1 MRKFFAVLLTV
12 AIFLTACASTQ
23 PTQVGEISS
32 SESASDSA
40 SDSAVSSQAD
50 SAADEGSS
58 SVQSSQLSESGAVSP
73 QPAESAAQ
81 SGTQAPQAVP
91 LSWWQAGLARDK
103 MVLIIDE
110 MGPSLENRFADFT
123 VYDDKRK
130 LSRAAWNDFSA
141 LDEENPDRAYDVS
154 LILNSARESN
164 NIGARILP
172 DNFFELVAVDDT
184 KYTGEFFEKGIKLTR
199 SLPSQ
204 DKGDSVL
211 LALNAD
217 DYAKLQANVANT
229 LDSDYGYKVA
239 WLSMMRRSRMVSAT
253 ITSSDGKAINTLD
266 FTKPLTSEDK
276 NYLFQR
282 NFYDDVNPRVREG
295 FKVVAEKSLPN
306 AAVVEIKFNN
316 GLVFKIF
323 YTEKNVLVT
332 ASDVE
337 ASLLYDYQRESTY
350 TDVINAYAEGNKG
363 LIMPG
368 YKPVI
373 YLYPKTPTDCT
384 VTVDDVKFTYTFP
397 TYDNGWRVTAYPD
410 GRLVNKADGAEH
422 YYLFWEGN
430 MRVVWDFS
438 KGFVVKGAE
447 TEQFLR
453 EKLAF
458 MGLTPREYNDF
469 ITYWVPRV
477 QDAPYNLITFAGE
490 RYEAAAPLTVTPK
503 PDSVLRVFMVYKA
516 LDAPVEIP
524 EQTLKPFERKG
535 FTVVEWGGTNADLK
549 MAD

>member
-1 MRKFFAVLLTV
+1 MRKILAVLLIV
-12 AIFLTACASTQ
+12 AIFLTACANTQ
-23 PTQVGEISS
+23 PTQGGEISS
-32 SESASDSA
+32 SKSASASVAELSQVVSEASESASSA
-40 SDSAVSSQAD
+40 LSQPT
-50 SAADEGSS
+50 
-58 SVQSSQLSESGAVSP
+58 QSKASQPS
-73 QPAESAAQ
+73 ESAAQ
-81 SGTQAPQAVP
+81 SAAQAPQAAP
-91 LSWWQAGLARDK
+91 LTWWQAGLAKDK
-103 MVLIIDE
+103 MVLLAED
-110 MGPSLENRFADFT
+110 MMPGPENRYADFI

-141 LDEENPDRAYDVS
+141 LDEESEDRAYDVS
-154 LILNSARESN
+154 LILNSARESD

-184 KYTGEFFEKGIKLTR
+184 KYTGEFFEKGIKLSR

-204 DKGDSVL
+204 DEGDSVL
-211 LALNAD
+211 LTLDAN
-217 DYAKLQANVANT
+217 DYTKLKANVADA

-253 ITSSDGKAINTLD
+253 ITSSDGKAVNTLD

-276 NYLFQR
+276 NYMFNR
-282 NFYDDVNPRVREG
+282 YFYDDVNPRVGEG

-306 AAVVEIKFNN
+306 AAVVEVKFNN
-316 GLVFKIF
+316 GLVFKIY
-323 YTEKNVLVT
+323 YTDKNVLVT

-337 ASLLYDYQRESTY
+337 ASLLYHYQHESTY
-350 TDVINAYAEGNKG
+350 TDVINAFAEGNRG
-363 LIMPG
+363 FITPG

-384 VTVDDVKFTYTFP
+384 VTVDSVKFTYTFP
-397 TYDNGWRVTAYPD
+397 SYDNGWRVTAYPD
-410 GRLVNKADGAEH
+410 GRLVNKADGTEH

-430 MRVVWDFS
+430 MRAVWDFS

-453 EKLAF
+453 EKLAY

-469 ITYWVPRV
+469 ITYWVPRM

-516 LDAPVEIP
+516 IDAPVDIP
-524 EQTLKPFERKG
+524 
-535 FTVVEWGGTNADLK
+535 
-549 MAD
+549 

>member
-1 MRKFFAVLLTV
+1 MRKLLSVLLTV
-12 AIFLTACASTQ
+12 AIFLTACANTQ
-23 PTQVGEISS
+23 PTQGGEVPS
-32 SESASDSA
+32 SESASASAESSQTDSA
-40 SDSAVSSQAD
+40 T
-50 SAADEGSS
+50 ADEGRSS
-58 SVQSSQLSESGAVSP
+58 EQPAQLSESGAASS
-73 QPAESAAQ
+73 QPSESAAQ
-81 SGTQAPQAVP
+81 SGAQVPQAAP
-91 LSWWQAGLARDK
+91 LTWWQAGLAKDK
-103 MVLIIDE
+103 MVLLTED
-110 MGPSLENRFADFT
+110 MMPGPENRYADFI

-141 LDEENPDRAYDVS
+141 LDEESEDRAYDVS
-154 LILNSARESN
+154 LILNSAQESD

-211 LALNAD
+211 LALDAN
-217 DYAKLQANVANT
+217 DYAKLQANVANA
-229 LDSDYGYKVA
+229 LVSDYGYKVA

-253 ITSSDGKAINTLD
+253 ITSSDGRSVNTLD

-276 NYLFQR
+276 NYMFNR
-282 NFYDDVNPRVREG
+282 FFYDDVNPRVREG

-316 GLVFKIF
+316 GLVFKIY
-323 YTEKNVLVT
+323 YTDKNVLVT

-337 ASLLYDYQRESTY
+337 ASLLYHYDHESTH
-350 TDVINAYAEGNKG
+350 TDVINAFAEGNRG
-363 LIMPG
+363 VITPG

-373 YLYPKTPTDCT
+373 YLYPKAPTNCT
-384 VTVDDVKFTYTFP
+384 VTVDSVKFTYTFP
-397 TYDNGWRVTAYPD
+397 AYDNGWRVTAYPD
-410 GRLVNKADGAEH
+410 GRLVNKADGTEH

-430 MRVVWDFS
+430 MRAVWDFS

-453 EKLAF
+453 EKLAY

-469 ITYWVPRV
+469 ITFWVPRM
-477 QDAPYNLITFAGE
+477 QDAPYNLITFVGE

-516 LDAPVEIP
+516 LDAPVDIP
-524 EQTLKPFERKG
+524 AQTLKPFERKG
-535 FTVVEWGGTNADLK
+535 FAVIEWGGTNADLK

>member
-1 MRKFFAVLLTV
+1 MRKILAVLLIV
-12 AIFLTACASTQ
+12 AIFLTACANTQ
-23 PTQVGEISS
+23 PTQGGEISS
-32 SESASDSA
+32 SKSASASVAELSQVVSEASESASSA
-40 SDSAVSSQAD
+40 LSQPT
-50 SAADEGSS
+50 
-58 SVQSSQLSESGAVSP
+58 QSKASQPS
-73 QPAESAAQ
+73 ESAAQ
-81 SGTQAPQAVP
+81 PGAQVPQAAP
-91 LSWWQAGLARDK
+91 LTWWQAGLAKDK
-103 MVLIIDE
+103 MVLLAED
-110 MGPSLENRFADFT
+110 MMPGPENRYADFI

-141 LDEENPDRAYDVS
+141 LDEESEDRAYDVS
-154 LILNSARESN
+154 LILNSARESD

-184 KYTGEFFEKGIKLTR
+184 KYTGEFYEKGIKLTR

-211 LALNAD
+211 LALDAN
-217 DYAKLQANVANT
+217 DYTKLKANVADA

-253 ITSSDGKAINTLD
+253 ITSSDGKAVNTLD

-276 NYLFQR
+276 NYMFNR
-282 NFYDDVNPRVREG
+282 YFYDDVNPRVGEG

-306 AAVVEIKFNN
+306 AAVVEVKFNN
-316 GLVFKIF
+316 GLVFKIY
-323 YTEKNVLVT
+323 YTDKNVLVT

-337 ASLLYDYQRESTY
+337 ASLLYHYQHESTY
-350 TDVINAYAEGNKG
+350 TDVINAFAEGNRG
-363 LIMPG
+363 FITPG

-384 VTVDDVKFTYTFP
+384 VTVDSVKFTYTFP
-397 TYDNGWRVTAYPD
+397 SYDNGWRVTAYPD
-410 GRLVNKADGAEH
+410 GRLVNKADGTEH
-422 YYLFWEGN
+422 YYLLWEGN
-430 MRVVWDFS
+430 MRAVWDFS

-453 EKLAF
+453 EKLAY

-469 ITYWVPRV
+469 ITYWVPRM

-503 PDSVLRVFMVYKA
+503 PDSILRVFMVYKA
-516 LDAPVEIP
+516 IDAPVEIP
-524 EQTLKPFERKG
+524 EPTLKPFERKG
-535 FTVVEWGGTNADLK
+535 FAVIEWGGTNADLK

>member
-1 MRKFFAVLLTV
+1 MRKHLTVLLAV
-12 AIFLTACASTQ
+12 AIFLAACANTQ
-23 PTQVGEISS
+23 PTQGSELPS
-32 SESASDSA
+32 SESASDSVVA
-40 SDSAVSSQAD
+40 SAESSQTG
-50 SAADEGSS
+50 SAAGEGSS
-58 SVQSSQLSESGAVSP
+58 LVQLP
-73 QPAESAAQ
+73 QPTESKTPQTSESAAQ
-81 SGTQAPQAVP
+81 SGTQAPQTEP

-103 MVLIIDE
+103 MVFLAED
-110 MGPSLENRFADFT
+110 MMPGPENRYADFI

-130 LSRAAWNDFSA
+130 LSNPTWDGFTA
-141 LDEENPDRAYDVS
+141 LDEENENRAYDVS
-154 LILNSARESN
+154 LILNSARESD

-184 KYTGEFFEKGIKLTR
+184 KYTGEFYEKGIKLTR
-199 SLPSQ
+199 SLPGQ

-211 LALNAD
+211 LALNAG
-217 DYAKLQANVANT
+217 DYAKIQANVANA
-229 LDSDYGYKVA
+229 LNSEHGYKVA

-253 ITSSDGKAINTLD
+253 ITSSDGKAVNTLD
-266 FTKPLTSEDK
+266 FTKPLTPEDK
-276 NYLFQR
+276 NYMFNR
-282 NFYDDVNPRVREG
+282 FFYDDVNPRVGEG

-306 AAVVEIKFNN
+306 AAVVEVKFNN

-323 YTEKNVLVT
+323 YTDKDVLVT

-337 ASLLYDYQRESTY
+337 ASLLYHYQHESTY
-350 TDVINAYAEGNKG
+350 TDVINAFAEGNRG
-363 LIMPG
+363 FITPG

-384 VTVDDVKFTYTFP
+384 VTVDIAKFTYTFP

-410 GRLVNKADGAEH
+410 GRLVNKADGTEH

-430 MRVVWDFS
+430 MRAVWDFS

-453 EKLAF
+453 EKLAY

-469 ITYWVPRV
+469 ITYWVPRM

-516 LDAPVEIP
+516 LDAPVNIP
-524 EQTLKPFERKG
+524 EQALKPFERKG
-535 FTVVEWGGTNADLK
+535 FAVIEWGGTNADLK
-549 MAD
+549 MAA

>member
-1 MRKFFAVLLTV
+1 MRKILAVLLIV
-12 AIFLTACASTQ
+12 AIFLTACANTQ
-23 PTQVGEISS
+23 PTQGGEISS
-32 SESASDSA
+32 SKSASASVAELSQVVSEASESASSA
-40 SDSAVSSQAD
+40 LSQPT
-50 SAADEGSS
+50 
-58 SVQSSQLSESGAVSP
+58 QSKASQPS
-73 QPAESAAQ
+73 ESAAQ
-81 SGTQAPQAVP
+81 SAAQAPQAAP
-91 LSWWQAGLARDK
+91 LTWWQAGLAKDK
-103 MVLIIDE
+103 MVLLAED
-110 MGPSLENRFADFT
+110 MMPGPENRYADFI

-141 LDEENPDRAYDVS
+141 LDEESEDRAYDVS
-154 LILNSARESN
+154 LILNSARESD

-211 LALNAD
+211 LALDAN
-217 DYAKLQANVANT
+217 DYTKLKANVADA

-253 ITSSDGKAINTLD
+253 ITSSDGKAVNTLD

-276 NYLFQR
+276 NYMFNR
-282 NFYDDVNPRVREG
+282 YFYDDVNPRVGEG

-306 AAVVEIKFNN
+306 AAVVEVKFNN
-316 GLVFKIF
+316 GLVFKIY
-323 YTEKNVLVT
+323 YTDKNVLVT

-337 ASLLYDYQRESTY
+337 ASLLYHYQHESTY
-350 TDVINAYAEGNKG
+350 TDVINAFAEGNRG
-363 LIMPG
+363 FITPG

-384 VTVDDVKFTYTFP
+384 VTVDSVKFTYTFP
-397 TYDNGWRVTAYPD
+397 SYDNGWRVTAYPD
-410 GRLVNKADGAEH
+410 GRLVNKADGTEH

-430 MRVVWDFS
+430 MRAVWDFS

-453 EKLAF
+453 EKLAY

-469 ITYWVPRV
+469 ITYWVPRM

-516 LDAPVEIP
+516 IDAPVDIP
-524 EQTLKPFERKG
+524 EPTLKPFERKG
-535 FTVVEWGGTNADLK
+535 FAVIEWGGTNADLK

>member
-1 MRKFFAVLLTV
+1 MRKILAVLLIV
-12 AIFLTACASTQ
+12 AIFLTACANTQ
-23 PTQVGEISS
+23 PTQGGEISS
-32 SESASDSA
+32 SKSASASVAELSQVVSEASESASSA
-40 SDSAVSSQAD
+40 LSQPT
-50 SAADEGSS
+50 
-58 SVQSSQLSESGAVSP
+58 QSKASQPS
-73 QPAESAAQ
+73 ESAAQ
-81 SGTQAPQAVP
+81 SAAQAPQAAP
-91 LSWWQAGLARDK
+91 LTWWQAGLAKDK
-103 MVLIIDE
+103 MVLLAED
-110 MGPSLENRFADFT
+110 MMPGPENRYADFI

-141 LDEENPDRAYDVS
+141 LDEESEDRAYDVS
-154 LILNSARESN
+154 LILNSARESD

-211 LALNAD
+211 LTLDAN
-217 DYAKLQANVANT
+217 DYTKLKANVADA

-253 ITSSDGKAINTLD
+253 ITSSDGKAVNTLD

-276 NYLFQR
+276 NYMFNR
-282 NFYDDVNPRVREG
+282 YFYDDVNPRVGEG

-306 AAVVEIKFNN
+306 AAVVEVKFNN
-316 GLVFKIF
+316 GLVFKIY
-323 YTEKNVLVT
+323 YTDKNVLVT

-337 ASLLYDYQRESTY
+337 ASLLYHYQHESTY
-350 TDVINAYAEGNKG
+350 TDVINAFAEGNRG
-363 LIMPG
+363 FITPG

-384 VTVDDVKFTYTFP
+384 VTVDSVKFTYTFP
-397 TYDNGWRVTAYPD
+397 SYDNGWRVTAYPD
-410 GRLVNKADGAEH
+410 GRLVNKADGTEH

-430 MRVVWDFS
+430 MRAVWDFS

-453 EKLAF
+453 EKLAY

-469 ITYWVPRV
+469 ITYWVPRM

-516 LDAPVEIP
+516 IDAPVDIP
-524 EQTLKPFERKG
+524 EPTLKPFERKG
-535 FTVVEWGGTNADLK
+535 FAVIEWGGTNADLK